1 MTMPLYE
8 FFCDKCEKEV
18 SVTMTISER
27 GKGRATCPHCG
38 SHELRPLMGTFF
50 TQTSKKS

>member
-1 MTMPLYE
+1 MPLYE
-8 FFCDKCEKEV
+8 FYCDKCAKEV

-27 GKGRATCPHCG
+27 EKGQPTCPHCG
-38 SHELRPLMGTFF
+38 GRELRPLMGTFF